1 MRVVIPVTMTLEEFR
16 DKILPLKNKLFGFA
30 LRYVQN
36 RQVAEDIVQDV
47 MLKVW
52 DNKDELKEIK
62 NIEAWCMTLTRNR
75 SLDHLKAKS
84 SKTSELT
91 DNHMSLVS
99 DSTPD
104 KLLERSEV
112 MKKIKEVVD
121 QLPLKQ
127 REVVEL
133 RDFKGFSYKEIAE
146 IVGTDINL
154 VKVNLHRA
162 RKTIKEKV
170 IQWTSYGIESA

>member
-1 MRVVIPVTMTLEEFR
+1 MTLEEFR
-16 DKILPLKNKLFGFA
+16 DNILPLKNKLFGFA

-36 RQVAEDIVQDV
+36 RQVAEDIVQDI

-52 DNKDELKEIK
+52 DNKNELKEIK
-62 NIEAWCMTLTRNR
+62 NIESWCMTLTRNR

-84 SKTSELT
+84 SKTSDLN
-91 DNHMSLVS
+91 DNHMSLAS
-99 DSTPD
+99 DATPD
-104 KLLERSEV
+104 QALERKEIMV
-112 MKKIKEVVD
+112 KIKEVVD
-121 QLPLKQ
+121 KLPLKQ

-162 RKTIKEKV
+162 RKAIKEQV
-170 IQWTSYGIESA
+170 IQWTSYGVEST

>member
-1 MRVVIPVTMTLEEFR
+1 MTLEEFR
-16 DKILPLKNKLFGFA
+16 DNILPLKNKLFGFA

-36 RQVAEDIVQDV
+36 RQVAEDIVQDI

-52 DNKDELKEIK
+52 DNKNELEEIK

-84 SKTSELT
+84 SKTSELN

-104 KLLERSEV
+104 KALERKEV
-112 MKKIKEVVD
+112 MTKIKEVVD
-121 QLPLKQ
+121 KLPIKQ

-162 RKTIKEKV
+162 RKAIKEQV
-170 IQWTSYGIESA
+170 IQWTSYGVEST

>member
-1 MRVVIPVTMTLEEFR
+1 LRVVFPVTMTLEEFR

-47 MLKVW
+47 MMKVW
-52 DNKDELKEIK
+52 DNKNELKEIK

-84 SKTSELT
+84 SKTSELN
-91 DNHMSLVS
+91 DNHMSLAS